1 MDGFWS
7 QAISAGLGSGFAIAL
22 IKVSFDAY
30 KLRDDKQRREHNQ
43 PHVALCLAV
52 YLEGYAVQCAS
63 EVDDHEL
70 AMSCDGHAGNYLKR
84 VPDPGPLPE
93 VAFDLLDIE
102 IVDALFD
109 FPQRCQMAQAS
120 ADSCWDII
128 REVDDFQKLVGEATI
143 KIGISAME
151 IARRLRNTYGL
162 KPRDM
167 TFGTWDVDEFFADRT
182 ARLAKTEKERRAG
195 EEVETTDLFGN
206 ELINPR

>member
-7 QAISAGLGSGFAIAL
+7 QAISAAVGSGFAIAL
-22 IKVSFDAY
+22 VKVGFAAY
-30 KLRDDKQRREHNQ
+30 KLRDDKQQRERNQ
-43 PHVALCLAV
+43 PHMALRLAV
-52 YLEGYAVQCAS
+52 YLEGYAVKCAN

-102 IVDALFD
+102 IVDALSD

-128 REVDDFQKLVGEATI
+128 RELDDFQKLVGEATI
-143 KIGISAME
+143 KMGISAME
-151 IARRLRNTYGL
+151 IARRLRHTYGL

-167 TFGTWDVDEFFADRT
+167 TFGTWDVDEFFADRA
-182 ARLAKTEKERRAG
+182 ARLGEKKRRA
-195 EEVETTDLFGN
+195 EEEAETADLFGN

>member
-22 IKVSFDAY
+22 IKVGFDAY
-30 KLRDDKQRREHNQ
+30 KLRNDKQQRERNR
-43 PHVALCLAV
+43 PHLALHLAV
-52 YLEGYAVQCAS
+52 YLEGYAAQCAS

-70 AMSCDGHAGNYLKR
+70 AKSCDGHAGNYLMR

-102 IVDALFD
+102 IVDALLD

-128 REVDDFQKLVGEATI
+128 REVDEFQKLVGVATI
-143 KIGISAME
+143 KMGMSAME

-167 TFGTWDVDEFFADRT
+167 TFGTWDVDEFFADRA
-182 ARLAKTEKERRAG
+182 ARLAKIEKERRG
-195 EEVETTDLFGN
+195 EEEAETADLFGS